1 MKLVVASNNKGKLAE
16 IAQILPQF
24 ELIPQGQL
32 FDEEAVEDGLSFIEN
47 AIIKARFAAQKTGLP
62 ALADDSGLE
71 VAALKGEPGVNSAR
85 YSGGG
90 DEANIDKLLANL
102 KGIADRQANFY
113 CAMAFV
119 RHAKDPTP
127 VIGLGKWTGEITL
140 ERTGRGGFG
149 YDPVFFVPELNKTAA
164 ELLPEEKNALSHR
177 AKALAEIKKQLD
189 SYFESHAI

>member
-16 IAQILPQF
+16 ISQILPQF

-47 AIIKARFAAQKTGLP
+47 ALIKARFAAKKTDLP

-71 VAALKGEPGVNSAR
+71 VAALQGEPGVNSAR

-90 DEANIDKLLANL
+90 DDANIDKLLEKL
-102 KGIADRQANFY
+102 TGIKNRQANFY

-119 RHAKDPTP
+119 RHAEDPTP
-127 VIGLGKWTGEITL
+127 LIGLGKWTGEIAL

-177 AKALAEIKKQLD
+177 AKALEELKKQLD
-189 SYFESHAI
+189 NLENHAV